1 MMKTNNI
8 IKGLAVILIFM
19 GTASCSSFLDEKNWS
34 SQTPAE
40 LFPTKD
46 GFEALVNG
54 AYSRLRSVYNSKDY
68 LSLTWMGT
76 DIITQNRYDQV
87 TAINQYT
94 AQFDKSNGS
103 VYTYWTNLY
112 GGIKGANAVI
122 DRAPKALIDDAVR
135 IQRVAEAK
143 FLRALFYFEIVRNW
157 GDAPLI
163 DFEVTEPIYEAE
175 RTPASTIYDL
185 ILADLNEAVKELP
198 VSQTGN
204 NFGRASKSAAKHL
217 RALVY
222 LTRGYQTY
230 AQSTDFQNAYKDAVG
245 LIEGDADISS
255 PYHKLLNDFGLVH
268 RQSNETNEEILFSV
282 QWGNDEVSGRG
293 NTLNKYFIFP
303 YREGYTGGSKDNYY
317 GNDDATFVPTK
328 FTYMLFDWTKD
339 TRAKV
344 TFMSAYNGN
353 TGTSIDGRNA
363 GKNWM
368 QATAAV
374 TGTYAVGDATILF
387 PTPAHSA
394 TPPTDKIKSA
404 TVTINYPTGN
414 PRDFSPTGTGNDYWK
429 MGGTPN
435 TSAVNRTFLPVW
447 KFKDSGSYFLENN
460 NSTGIRDTYLFRLA
474 ETYLIASEAA
484 LKNNDNA
491 NALKYLNKIRERAET
506 NNNDLQ
512 YPAGTPVTIDM
523 ILDERALELFGESS
537 RWNDLQRTG
546 KLVERARTY
555 NWDITNESGGAVT
568 QLTEGSTKFYLRP
581 IPLTWINSLR
591 NGQQLANNPGW

>member
-8 IKGLAVILIFM
+8 FIKGLTIILLFTNM
-19 GTASCSSFLDEKNWS
+19 VSCSSFLDEKNYS
-34 SQTPAE
+34 SQTPSG
-40 LFPTKD
+40 LFPTKE
-46 GFEALVNG
+46 GFETLVNG
-54 AYSRLRSVYNSKDY
+54 TYSRLRTVYNSKDY
-68 LSLTWMGT
+68 LTLTWIGT

-87 TAINQYT
+87 SELNQYT
-94 AQFDKSNGS
+94 TQYSNSNGT
-103 VYTYWTNLY
+103 VYNYWKNLY
-112 GGIKGANAVI
+112 EGIKGANTVVS
-122 DRAPKALIDDAVR
+122 RAPKAEVDDNLRA
-135 IQRVAEAK
+135 QRVAEAK

-163 DFEVTEPIYEAE
+163 DFEVTEPIYTAE
-175 RTPASTIYDL
+175 RTAASTIYDF
-185 ILADLNEAVKELP
+185 ILADLNEAVKTLP
-198 VSQTGN
+198 VSQTGD
-204 NFGRASKSAAKHL
+204 NFGRASASAAKHL
-217 RALVY
+217 RSLVY
-222 LTRGYQTY
+222 LTRGYQSY
-230 AQSTDFQNAYKDAVG
+230 AQGGDFQNAYKDAAG

-255 PYHKLLNDFGLVH
+255 PYHKLLGDFGAVH
-268 RQSNETNEEILFSV
+268 RQSNETNQEIIFSV
-282 QWGNDEVSGRG
+282 QWGSDETAGRG

-328 FTYMLFDWTKD
+328 FAYMLFDWTKD

-353 TGTSIDGRNA
+353 ISTSTDGREA

-387 PTPAHSA
+387 PTPDYSA
-394 TPPTDKIKSA
+394 TPPAEKTKA
-404 TVTINYPTGN
+404 QTVTMNFPTGD
-414 PRDFSPTGTGNDYWK
+414 PKDYSPTGAGNDYWK
-429 MGGTPN
+429 MGTPN

-447 KFKDSGSYFLENN
+447 KFKDSTSYFLENG
-460 NSTGIRDTYLFRLA
+460 NSTGTRDTYMFRLA
-474 ETYLIASEAA
+474 ETYLMAAEAA
-484 LKNNDNA
+484 LKSNDNA

-506 NNNDLQ
+506 NASDLQ
-512 YPAGTPVTIDM
+512 YPSGTIVTIDM
-523 ILDERALELFGESS
+523 ILDERVLELFGESS

-546 KLVERARTY
+546 QLVTRARTY
-555 NWDITNESGGAVT
+555 NWDVTNQSGGAVT

-591 NGQQLANNPGW
+591 NGQEITNNPGW